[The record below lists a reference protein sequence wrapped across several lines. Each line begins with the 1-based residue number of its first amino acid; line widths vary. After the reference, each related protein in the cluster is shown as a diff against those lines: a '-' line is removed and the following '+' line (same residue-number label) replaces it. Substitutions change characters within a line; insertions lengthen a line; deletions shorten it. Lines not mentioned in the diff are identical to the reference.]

1 MAHTRQSK
9 KRMRQNE
16 RLRLHNRTVRSD
28 LRTHIRR
35 YRAAVEKGAD
45 NVSEL
50 LAKVE
55 SKIDKAAKRRIV
67 PPGRAN
73 RIKARLKALSP
84 AK

>member
-1 MAHTRQSK
+1 
-9 KRMRQNE
+9 MRQNN
-16 RLRLHNRTVRSD
+16 RLRLHNRGVRAD
-28 LRTHIRR
+28 LRTHVKR
-35 YRAAVEKGAD
+35 YRAAVAEGAD
-45 NVSEL
+45 NAGEL

-73 RIKARLKALSP
+73 RIKARLKKLSP